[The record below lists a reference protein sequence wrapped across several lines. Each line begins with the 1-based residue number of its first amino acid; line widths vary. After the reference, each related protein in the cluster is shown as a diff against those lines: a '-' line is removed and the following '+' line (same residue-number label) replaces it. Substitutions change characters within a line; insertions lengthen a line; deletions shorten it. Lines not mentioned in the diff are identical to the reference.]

1 MKLCSIERI
10 KSVETHPNA
19 DSLDIATVLG
29 YKAIVKR
36 GQYKSGD
43 LICFIQP
50 DCVLPD
56 APWATFYKSKSSRTK
71 AIKLRGSWSMGII
84 ESLDNV
90 GLFFRDS
97 YEEGYEVSQ
106 ILGVIK
112 YEPPAPQSLD
122 AKGLLPFG
130 IFKTDEERFQNLE
143 NIPYGEIVDVSL
155 KYDGSSASYAFKNDE
170 FAICSR
176 SLHLKEESLNKYT
189 KIAKDLQIKEKLT
202 AFCQNHKVNLCL
214 RGEMFGSG
222 IQGLENNP
230 HSKKPLGFA
239 LFSVLNLDTLKYELK
254 DSPFYFT
261 KVAAE
266 LGLEAVKIA
275 EENVAL
281 TPELINKYDELINKI
296 DGNSFEGVV
305 IKGKS
310 FSFKVINKHYDSLK

>member
-10 KSVETHPNA
+10 KSVDTHPNA

-36 GQYKSGD
+36 GQYKNGD

-71 AIKLRGSWSMGII
+71 AIKLRGSWSLGII

-90 GLFFRDS
+90 GLFSRDS
-97 YEEGYEVSQ
+97 LEEGYEVSQ
-106 ILGVIK
+106 ILGITK
-112 YEPPAPQSLD
+112 YEPPAPRNLD

-143 NIPYGEIVDVSL
+143 SIPYGEIVDVSL

-176 SLHLKEESLNKYT
+176 SLQLKEECFNKYT
-189 KIAKDLQIKEKLT
+189 KIAQDLQIKEKLT
-202 AFCQNHKVNLCL
+202 AFCQKHKVNLCL

-266 LGLEAVKIA
+266 LGLEAVKII

-281 TPELINKYDELINKI
+281 TPELINKYDELINKV
-296 DGNSFEGVV
+296 DGNHFEGVV
-305 IKGKS
+305 IKGNS

>member
-1 MKLCSIERI
+1 M
-10 KSVETHPNA
+10 
-19 DSLDIATVLG
+19 
-29 YKAIVKR
+29 
-36 GQYKSGD
+36 
-43 LICFIQP
+43 
-50 DCVLPD
+50 
-56 APWATFYKSKSSRTK
+56 
-71 AIKLRGSWSMGII
+71 
-84 ESLDNV
+84 
-90 GLFFRDS
+90 
-97 YEEGYEVSQ
+97 
-106 ILGVIK
+106 
-112 YEPPAPQSLD
+112 
-122 AKGLLPFG
+122 
-130 IFKTDEERFQNLE
+130 
-143 NIPYGEIVDVSL
+143 
-155 KYDGSSASYAFKNDE
+155 
-170 FAICSR
+170 
-176 SLHLKEESLNKYT
+176 
-189 KIAKDLQIKEKLT
+189 T
-202 AFCQNHKVNLCL
+202 AFCQKHKVNLCL

-266 LGLEAVKIA
+266 LGLEAVKII